1 MIMYGI
7 CARLVQLIFQL
18 LKTWVLKKLYLEKTS
33 SLKMLYFEKM
43 QFDNVLPNEH
53 KGSFVEMNICRST
66 CI

>member
-7 CARLVQLIFQL
+7 CAHLVQLIFEL
-18 LKTWVLKKLYLEKTS
+18 
-33 SLKMLYFEKM
+33 LKMLYFEKM
-43 QFDNVLPNEH
+43 QFDNALPNKH